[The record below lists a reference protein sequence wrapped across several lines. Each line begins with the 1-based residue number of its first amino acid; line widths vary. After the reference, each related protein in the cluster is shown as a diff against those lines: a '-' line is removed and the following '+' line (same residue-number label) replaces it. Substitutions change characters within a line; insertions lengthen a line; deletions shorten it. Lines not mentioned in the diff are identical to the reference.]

1 MGYEP
6 NELPLLHP
14 ASLGIPSIIPVR
26 IGCQGSWVVVSQAFI
41 NLSTQIGWSN
51 LNYSI
56 IIRKNIDRLLEM
68 VYTYGMKH
76 FGDTVAETNIIQPLL
91 TIADE
96 SNRPARR
103 AGCE

>member
-1 MGYEP
+1 M
-6 NELPLLHP
+6 
-14 ASLGIPSIIPVR
+14 
-26 IGCQGSWVVVSQAFI
+26 
-41 NLSTQIGWSN
+41 
-51 LNYSI
+51 NYSI
-56 IIRKNIDRLLEM
+56 IIRKNIDQPLEM